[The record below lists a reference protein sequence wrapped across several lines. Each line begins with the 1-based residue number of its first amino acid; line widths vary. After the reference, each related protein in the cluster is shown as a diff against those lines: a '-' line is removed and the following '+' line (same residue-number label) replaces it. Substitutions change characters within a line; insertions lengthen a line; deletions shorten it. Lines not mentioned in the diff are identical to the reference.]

1 MHLRSKF
8 PLKTVGGSA
17 FACQTSYPYSGLHF
31 RASFSPMTTKKRFL
45 ISAAAILIAVSIS
58 SMAAR
63 QQFVTKKPAADDW
76 AALAKLPDFNG
87 VWERG
92 GAPRGNGGQAGNVAA
107 PRGGGPPAAGAPR
120 GAAPATAGQGANAPA
135 AAQRGGA
142 GGRGGR
148 GGGMQLNP
156 EYEAKSRA
164 YQASAPE
171 DNTTANC
178 LPPGMPGIM
187 TQPYPMEFLL
197 TPGKVTIV
205 IEAYTQVRH
214 IYTDGRKLPED
225 PDPKFFGTSI
235 GHWEGDTL
243 VAESIGFSPSIR
255 IAPGVAPSDK
265 MRIVERFRLADPD
278 NMTIETTISDPVVL
292 VAPYTT
298 SSNLRRHREWTIEE
312 YICEENNRNSVD
324 SSGKA
329 GINLTPPAANSSK

>member
-1 MHLRSKF
+1 
-8 PLKTVGGSA
+8 
-17 FACQTSYPYSGLHF
+17 
-31 RASFSPMTTKKRFL
+31 MTTSKDFL
-45 ISAAAILIAVSIS
+45 ISAAAIVFAVSIS
-58 SMAAR
+58 SMAAA
-63 QQFVTKKPAADDW
+63 QQFVTKKPTTEDW

-92 GAPRGNGGQAGNVAA
+92 GGAPRGGGGQAGNATA
-107 PRGGGPPAAGAPR
+107 PRGGAAGAPR
-120 GAAPATAGQGANAPA
+120 GAGPAAGAPAANAPA
-135 AAQRGGA
+135 AAQRGGG
-142 GGRGGR
+142 GGRGGGR

-164 YQASAPE
+164 YQANAPE

-255 IAPGVAPSDK
+255 IAPGVAPSEK

-278 NMTIETTISDPVVL
+278 NMTIETTITDPVVMA
-292 VAPYTT
+292 APYTT
-298 SSNLRRHREWTIEE
+298 SANLRRHREWTIEE

-329 GINLTPPAANSSK
+329 GIDLTRPGTNSPK